1 MYVINMP
8 LERTYKIIWNIF
20 FAIFFTLFVIW
31 LVSASQKYVMKT
43 ASSSVTMK
51 LGDEGDKMVVFPV
64 LTLCKSIDPK
74 REFWK
79 GITHACKGQNL
90 TDLYPP
96 YFIHYLKDCLEADP
110 NLKVEDLITYLTYD
124 YEEVVKS
131 VIFIDAESQ
140 EELVGWR
147 HYQDNFWK
155 HQANEIVSTHYDLNY
170 GHCINLDF
178 SALSPYGNGK
188 FMINKG
194 VTFVHARLDINTR
207 PIKPVKSSKKSKSG
221 PPPPGEHGIVA
232 TKENSEGIPFAI
244 FINNGTDLDRL
255 GENIVERDLSNE
267 GHTVS
272 IKGRQIR
279 CFTITTLLTLN

>member
-1 MYVINMP
+1 MP

-20 FAIFFTLFVIW
+20 FAVFLTLFVIW

-64 LTLCKSIDPK
+64 LTLCKSLDAK
-74 REFWK
+74 REFWN
-79 GITHACKGQNL
+79 GITHTCKGQNL
-90 TDLYPP
+90 TELDPP
-96 YFIHYLKDCLEADP
+96 YFIHFLKNCLEADP
-110 NLKVEDLITYLTYD
+110 NLEVEDLIKDLTYD
-124 YEEVVKS
+124 YDEIVKS

-140 EELVGWR
+140 KELVGWR

-155 HQANEIVSTHYDLNY
+155 HRANEIVSTHYDLNY

-194 VTFVHARLDINTR
+194 VTFVHARLDINTY
-207 PIKPVKSSKKSKSG
+207 PFKSVVASKKSGQYGHSDDR
-221 PPPPGEHGIVA
+221 
-232 TKENSEGIPFAI
+232 EGIPFAI

-255 GENIVERDLSNE
+255 GENIVERELSVG

-272 IKGRQIR
+272 IKISQIKWS
-279 CFTITTLLTLN
+279 TTLHLIHNWNFS

>member
-1 MYVINMP
+1 
-8 LERTYKIIWNIF
+8 
-20 FAIFFTLFVIW
+20 
-31 LVSASQKYVMKT
+31 MKT

-64 LTLCKSIDPK
+64 LTLCKSLDAK
-74 REFWK
+74 REFWN
-79 GITHACKGQNL
+79 GITHTCKGQNL
-90 TDLYPP
+90 TELDPP
-96 YFIHYLKDCLEADP
+96 YFIHFLKDCLEADP
-110 NLKVEDLITYLTYD
+110 NLNVEDLIKDLTYD
-124 YEEVVKS
+124 YDEIVKS
-131 VIFIDAESQ
+131 VIFKEAESN

-155 HQANEIVSTHYDLNY
+155 HRANEIVSTHYDLNY

-194 VTFVHARLDINTR
+194 VTFVHARLDINTY
-207 PIKPVKSSKKSKSG
+207 PLKPVVASKKSNSG
-221 PPPPGEHGIVA
+221 HG
-232 TKENSEGIPFAI
+232 KDGHGDDREGIPFAI

-255 GENIVERDLSNE
+255 GENIVERDLSMG

-272 IKGRQIR
+272 IKRSQIK
-279 CFTITTLLTLN
+279 CSTTLHLIHNWNSS

>member
-1 MYVINMP
+1 
-8 LERTYKIIWNIF
+8 
-20 FAIFFTLFVIW
+20 
-31 LVSASQKYVMKT
+31 MKT

-64 LTLCKSIDPK
+64 LTLCKSLDAK
-74 REFWK
+74 AQFWK
-79 GITHACKGQNL
+79 GITHTCKGDNL
-90 TDLYPP
+90 TELDPP

-110 NLKVEDLITYLTYD
+110 SLKIEDLITDLTYD
-124 YEEVVKS
+124 YEKIVKS
-131 VIFIDAESQ
+131 VIFINAESN

-155 HQANEIVSTHYDLNY
+155 HRANEIVSTHYDLNY

-178 SALSPYGNGK
+178 SALSPYSNGK

-194 VTFVHARLDINTR
+194 VTFVHARLDIDTH
-207 PIKPVKSSKKSKSG
+207 PLKPVEASRKSK
-221 PPPPGEHGIVA
+221 PGQPGLVGCDTER
-232 TKENSEGIPFAI
+232 IPFAI

-255 GENIVERDLSNE
+255 GENIVERELSSG

-272 IKGRQIR
+272 IKKTTY
-279 CFTITTLLTLN
+279 FTTLL

>member
-1 MYVINMP
+1 MP
-8 LERTYKIIWNIF
+8 LERTYKIIWRIF
-20 FAIFFTLFVIW
+20 FTVFFTLFVIW
-31 LVSASQKYVMKT
+31 LVSASQKYMMKT

-64 LTLCKSIDPK
+64 LTLCKSLDAK

-90 TDLYPP
+90 TELDPP

-110 NLKVEDLITYLTYD
+110 NLKVEDLIKDLTYD
-124 YEEVVKS
+124 YEEIVKS
-131 VIFIDAESQ
+131 VIFIDAESY

-147 HYQDNFWK
+147 HYRDNFWK
-155 HQANEIVSTHYDLNY
+155 HRANEIVSTHYDLNY

-207 PIKPVKSSKKSKSG
+207 PKKPGFMASKKSKSAG
-221 PPPPGEHGIVA
+221 DHPKDV
-232 TKENSEGIPFAI
+232 EGIPFSI
-244 FINNGTDLDRL
+244 FINNGTDLDKL
-255 GENIVERDLSNE
+255 GENIVERELSNE

-272 IKGRQIR
+272 IRR
-279 CFTITTLLTLN
+279 RL